1 MKTDFYT
8 KAVLTV
14 IAVCLII
21 LVLKEVEIIPKAHAD
36 TPALHQGERVNYGLV
51 PVNPDGSINVKITSS
66 SELRVDVYKVGGF
79 WVRTTNG
86 KLRVQLDD

>member
-1 MKTDFYT
+1 MKNDFYT

-14 IAVCLII
+14 IAMCLII

-36 TPALHQGERVNYGLV
+36 IPAVNSADKLNYGLV
-51 PVNPDGSINVKITSS
+51 PVNPDGSINVRITSPN
-66 SELRVDVYKVGGF
+66 ELRVDVYKVGGF